1 MWRSD
6 SWATW
11 ANGVKN
17 VTEEMYGPVLGGGRS
32 LMYLLRKEEGTKSTS
47 AVIRRVRMVARF
59 RRGKKIA
66 DRRIGLE
73 ARLRMPCNGSVLA
86 RWGGAE
92 SALARGI
99 RCGER
104 YWGR

>member
-1 MWRSD
+1 M
-6 SWATW
+6 AL
-11 ANGVKN
+11 A
-17 VTEEMYGPVLGGGRS
+17 EEIGFADGLFGKGR
-32 LMYLLRKEEGTKSTS
+32 LIGQGERRQKQRRKDEGTKSTS

-92 SALARGI
+92 SAIARGI

-104 YWGR
+104 YWGSRARL